1 VKICVLILG
10 KGGEQASSTKKM
22 ENINGFRSKGRQEK
36 MYRKTQGLAIL
47 GMMLLLAQAVH
58 AAETPDAKVRI
69 TGKSVAAGVGFSW
82 GSGVL
87 TYQGKDYPFSVSGLS
102 AGNIGVSGAT
112 LSGEVFNL
120 KNIDDFNGNYT
131 SAGAGA
137 TVAGGGGAMTMK
149 NQNGVV
155 MNVVGTTKGL
165 SFKLGVDG
173 MKVELKK

>member
-1 VKICVLILG
+1 MKRTLL
-10 KGGEQASSTKKM
+10 
-22 ENINGFRSKGRQEK
+22 
-36 MYRKTQGLAIL
+36 GLAIVGAL
-47 GMMLLLAQAVH
+47 LLLAPNGSAVAQDKP
-58 AAETPDAKVRI
+58 AAKAKPDATVKM
-69 TGKSVAAGVGFSW
+69 TGKAVSAGVGYSW

-102 AGNIGVSGAT
+102 AGNVGASSAT
-112 LSGEVFNL
+112 LAGEVFNL

-137 TVAGGGGAMTMK
+137 TVAGGGGGMTMK

-155 MNVVGTTKGL
+155 MNVAGTTKGL

-173 MKVELKK
+173 MKIELKKK

>member
-1 VKICVLILG
+1 
-10 KGGEQASSTKKM
+10 M
-22 ENINGFRSKGRQEK
+22 YSK
-36 MYRKTQGLAIL
+36 TLGLAIVGTL
-47 GMMLLLAQAVH
+47 LLLAQAAH
-58 AAETPDAKVRI
+58 AAGTPDAKVRL
-69 TGKSVAAGVGFSW
+69 TGKAVSAGVGYSW

-102 AGNIGVSGAT
+102 AGNVGAGSAT
-112 LSGEVFNL
+112 LSGDVFNL
-120 KNIDDFNGNYT
+120 KSLDDFNGNYT
-131 SAGAGA
+131 SAGAGV
-137 TVAGGGGAMTMK
+137 TVAGGGVAMTMK